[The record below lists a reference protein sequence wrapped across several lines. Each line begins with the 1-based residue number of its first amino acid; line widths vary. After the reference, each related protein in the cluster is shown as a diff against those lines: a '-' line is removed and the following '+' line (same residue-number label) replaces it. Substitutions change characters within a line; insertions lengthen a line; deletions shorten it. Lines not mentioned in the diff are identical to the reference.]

1 MIKRQARKLDVRSLY
16 AELKAYRPDLTQ
28 VQMAEESGL
37 SLSSVQRI
45 AIGEG
50 ASRKFAGYFADYVA
64 KYRPS
69 PWAASPLMGSLRAQ
83 YCWFE
88 VQSPQVFKA
97 WLDSTEPLLEHSR
110 SLTEKNIEAVFALWL
125 LAWVAHDRAFRFA
138 EQTTENC
145 ARALSRYERAV
156 FLLEAITSASA
167 EGADR
172 FSPLLPLLRLAHFAT
187 FFMGQ
192 PKGRRAADPRVIA
205 WIKDGKVMD
214 AAKAAGERAPHEWSV
229 HRNGLVMA
237 SILSDEPAC
246 RFFYQR
252 MVEADTRFAELDF
265 APNNGAT
272 PSLLK
277 DPDLA
282 FFIALLREEDETNL
296 GTSCTAALAAEGARH
311 AAR

>member
-1 MIKRQARKLDVRSLY
+1 MKRQARKSDIRPLY

-28 VQMAEESGL
+28 IQMAEESGL
-37 SLSSVQRI
+37 SLSAVQRI
-45 AIGEG
+45 ASGEG
-50 ASRKFAGYFADYVA
+50 VSRKFAGFFADYVA

-69 PWAASPLMGSLRAQ
+69 PWAASPLMGGLRAQ
-83 YCWFE
+83 YGWFE
-88 VQSPQVFKA
+88 AQSSQVFKA
-97 WLDSTEPLLEHSR
+97 WLDSTEPLLENSR
-110 SLTEKNIEAVFALWL
+110 SLSEKNSIEAVFALWL

-138 EQTTENC
+138 DQKDENT
-145 ARALSRYERAV
+145 ARALSRYEQAV
-156 FLLEAITSASA
+156 SRLEKITSTSA

-172 FSPLLPLLRLAHFAT
+172 FGHLLPLLRLAHFAT

-192 PKGRRAADPRVIA
+192 PKDRRAADARVIG

-237 SILSDEPAC
+237 SILNDEPAC
-246 RFFYQR
+246 RCFFER
-252 MVEADTRFAELDF
+252 LVAADARFADLDF

-272 PSLLK
+272 PSLRK

-282 FFIALLREEDETNL
+282 FFAALLQDDDATNS
-296 GTSCTAALAAEGARH
+296 GTSRAATLASEGARY